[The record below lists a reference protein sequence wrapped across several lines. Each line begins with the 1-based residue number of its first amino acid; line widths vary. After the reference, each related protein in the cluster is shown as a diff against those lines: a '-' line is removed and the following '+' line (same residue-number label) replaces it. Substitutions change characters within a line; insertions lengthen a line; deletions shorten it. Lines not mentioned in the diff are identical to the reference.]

1 MSEVL
6 WFAVICGGVALI
18 YGIFTARSVISADP
32 GSEKMQEIS
41 NAVVYEAAAGV
52 ETVSINRVNTTTTR
66 TLILTFISKSTGAY
80 KHFNLSLPKYPIDQ

>member
-18 YGIFTARSVISADP
+18 YGIFTARSVISAEP

-41 NAVVYEAAAGV
+41 NAVQG
-52 ETVSINRVNTTTTR
+52 
-66 TLILTFISKSTGAY
+66 L
-80 KHFNLSLPKYPIDQ
+80 

>member
-18 YGIFTARSVISADP
+18 YGIFTAKSVISADP

-41 NAVVYEAAAGV
+41 NAIQE
-52 ETVSINRVNTTTTR
+52 
-66 TLILTFISKSTGAY
+66 GAY
-80 KHFNLSLPKYPIDQ
+80 AYLNNKLN